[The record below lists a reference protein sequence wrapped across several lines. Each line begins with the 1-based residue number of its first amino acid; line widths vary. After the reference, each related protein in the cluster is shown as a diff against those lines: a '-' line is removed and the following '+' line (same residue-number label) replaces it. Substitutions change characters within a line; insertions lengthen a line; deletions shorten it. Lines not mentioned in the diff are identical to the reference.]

1 MLIASLALSAIY
13 ILLPMGAFI
22 STTGPESLANSVQ
35 YRDVALTFSTDYD
48 KENPMTTQSGL
59 LRLLDLQIELAKERG
74 VDEALTVS
82 KLMTERDQVA

>member
-13 ILLPMGAFI
+13 ILTPIGALI
-22 STTGPESLANSVQ
+22 STSGAESLTNSVQ

-48 KENPMTTQSGL
+48 KEIPMTTHSGL

-74 VDEALTVS
+74 IEESFNVS
-82 KLMTERDQVA
+82 KLLAERA

>member
-1 MLIASLALSAIY
+1 MLISSMALSAIY
-13 ILLPMGAFI
+13 ILLPMDALI
-22 STTGPESLANSVQ
+22 STTGVESLANSVQ

-74 VDEALTVS
+74 IEEALTI
-82 KLMTERDQVA
+82 

>member
-1 MLIASLALSAIY
+1 MLISSLALSAIY
-13 ILLPMGAFI
+13 ILLPMDALI
-22 STTGPESLANSVQ
+22 STTGVESLANSVQ

-74 VDEALTVS
+74 IEEALTI
-82 KLMTERDQVA
+82 

>member
-13 ILLPMGAFI
+13 ILLPMGALI
-22 STTGPESLANSVQ
+22 STTGAESLANSVQ